1 MTYPS
6 TKAERPLDLERSSRL
21 AKAEAELT
29 EAYCRYAE
37 AWDAMAR
44 TTNGTIEDERARA
57 AVVEAE
63 RAQTEA
69 EKRLQAIEA
78 EP

>member
-1 MTYPS
+1 VTDPS
-6 TKAERPLDLERSSRL
+6 TKAERL
-21 AKAEAELT
+21 AAAEAERT
-29 EAYCRYAE
+29 EAYRRYAE
-37 AWDAMAR
+37 AWDAMAQ
-44 TTNGTIEDERARA
+44 TTKGTVEDERARA
-57 AVVEAE
+57 ALIEAE

>member
-1 MTYPS
+1 MTDLRA
-6 TKAERPLDLERSSRL
+6 KAERPSDLERSSRL
-21 AKAEAELT
+21 AEAERERM
-29 EAYCRYAE
+29 EAYRRYAE

-44 TTNGTIEDERARA
+44 TTNGTLEDERARA